1 MSKNQMKLIG
11 YSDPLGLL
19 KDEKVMKIFNFGIVE
34 DLVGRSRCA
43 CSLGFACKAAG
54 KHPKPDLSPVFVVED
69 QMLER
74 KGINVSIEI
83 PDGFFVLDVDDVEKF
98 EVWIGDHGWDER
110 KELEDL
116 LNSCAK
122 VKTGRGMHYYI
133 KLMQGAVVN
142 RREWGKI
149 DCGAEVKTA
158 GDIVT
163 IPPSKHKFGQFYE
176 WEEGDGEE
184 PWGATVTNLPKILAR
199 HIKIEDATKFLQR
212 KQQLATHNT
221 SAYHLILDQDWQH
234 IKNHLV
240 YTNKPTISPDVS
252 YETWGQ
258 IAFILH
264 STGRDD
270 AYDVF
275 IEWSKKGN
283 KYKGIQTEKIAK
295 GFFSKPFITGIH
307 YVHLQ
312 KFGILF
318 DSVDISNLLQSKKNG
333 RNSQ

>member
-1 MSKNQMKLIG
+1 MSKNPIKLIG
-11 YSDPLGLL
+11 YKDPLGLL
-19 KDEKVMKIFNFGIVE
+19 KDDRVMKIFNFGIVE

-69 QMLER
+69 HMLQR

-83 PDGFFVLDVDDVEKF
+83 SDGFFVLDVDDLEKWKF
-98 EVWIGDHGWDER
+98 WLASHSLDEQ
-110 KELEDL
+110 KELNAL
-116 LNSCAK
+116 LDSCAK
-122 VKTGRGMHYYI
+122 VKTGRGVHYYI
-133 KLMQGAVVN
+133 KLMFGTVVN
-142 RREWGKI
+142 RREWGKF
-149 DCGAEVKTA
+149 DCGAEVKSA

-163 IPPSKHKFGQFYE
+163 IPPSKHKFGRLYD
-176 WEEGDGEE
+176 WEEGEGED
-184 PWGATVTNLPKILAR
+184 PWGSTVTHLPKILAR
-199 HIKIEDATKFLQR
+199 HIKLEDATKFFQR

-221 SAYHLILDQDWQH
+221 SAYHLITDEDWQH

-275 IEWSKKGN
+275 IEWSKKGS
-283 KYKGIQTEKIAK
+283 KYKGIQTEKIAR

-318 DSVDISNLLQSKKNG
+318 SSVDISDLLQSKKKG